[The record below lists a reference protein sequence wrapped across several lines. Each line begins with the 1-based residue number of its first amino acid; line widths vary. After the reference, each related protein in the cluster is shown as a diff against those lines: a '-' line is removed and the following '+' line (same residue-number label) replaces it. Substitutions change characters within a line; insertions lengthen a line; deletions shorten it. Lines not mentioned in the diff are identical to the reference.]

1 MSLPTLPT
9 HPKPSLVEGKYMDI
23 KARCAK
29 REVRKAQSEEATL
42 LMDQLGHEF
51 NSDDFILDFVGIR
64 GMQDGRWVGESIGG
78 KMLGG
83 FKLNSHIYWSRFYI
97 FILLRAV
104 DNNEWEN
111 VSDAA
116 EFAEGADVAEDAGD
130 AEVVQEEESVNI
142 VKE

>member
-64 GMQDGRWVGESIGG
+64 GMQDGRWVPLMGLYSTMRSCEIKQYAKVLAGKCLEDSNSILTSTGPDFIFSFCFEQSITMSG
-78 KMLGG
+78 ATVA
-83 FKLNSHIYWSRFYI
+83 NSSLVNMGSARFP
-97 FILLRAV
+97 
-104 DNNEWEN
+104 
-111 VSDAA
+111 
-116 EFAEGADVAEDAGD
+116 
-130 AEVVQEEESVNI
+130 
-142 VKE
+142 